1 MRTKINHVTVVTM
14 DEQFHVYEN
23 GYVVLEGNT
32 ILETGE
38 GEGPADADGTVD
50 GKNGIL
56 MPGMINTHC
65 HIPMIPFRSLG
76 DDCPDRLRRFLFPLE
91 LEAMNREYGTEPADV
106 IACIGPSICQDCF
119 EVGPEVAAEFAAGFA
134 EQYHNDLFYQKSD
147 GKYQVDLWRANQIV
161 LREAGIPADQIHTT
175 DICTRCNP
183 SHLFSHRIMGT
194 ERGNLAAFLALRE
207 QG

>member
-1 MRTKINHVTVVTM
+1 MPLYFVDPVHRAVGLSHS
-14 DEQFHVYEN
+14 
-23 GYVVLEGNT
+23 GWR
-32 ILETGE
+32 
-38 GEGPADADGTVD
+38 GTVHRM
-50 GKNGIL
+50 GKA
-56 MPGMINTHC
+56 T
-65 HIPMIPFRSLG
+65 
-76 DDCPDRLRRFLFPLE
+76 

-134 EQYHNDLFYQKSD
+134 EQYHNDLFYQKPD

-161 LREAGIPADQIHTT
+161 LREAGIPANQIHTT